1 MITATVTKHGGI
13 YRGFSV
19 EGHALFRDK
28 GKDIVCAAVSILT
41 VNTVNAL
48 EQFSDSP
55 FTCTQEEGISVRFDS
70 PPDEKAVLL
79 LDTLVLGLEGIRDQ
93 YSDYLEIEMKEV

>member
-1 MITATVTKHGGI
+1 MITATVTKQGGV

-48 EQFSDSP
+48 EKFSSSP
-55 FTCTQEEGISVRFDS
+55 FTCTQDNGISVSFDGN
-70 PPDEKAVLL
+70 PDEKAVLL
-79 LDTLVLGLEGIRDQ
+79 IDTLLLGLTGIRDQ